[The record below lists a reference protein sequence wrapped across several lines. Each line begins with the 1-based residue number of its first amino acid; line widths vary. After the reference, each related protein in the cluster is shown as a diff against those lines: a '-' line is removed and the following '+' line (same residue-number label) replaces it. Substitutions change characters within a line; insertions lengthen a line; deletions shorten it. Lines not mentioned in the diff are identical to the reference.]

1 MTKTD
6 NNAAFKANLKEVKID
21 FKIKS
26 KNDENGNVTEAK
38 ANTNSFLT
46 GEQLQLVNNISN
58 DYGLTYLVKRSG
70 AGLVVEFSK
79 DV

>member
-6 NNAAFKANLKEVKID
+6 NNAAFKANLKEVTID

-38 ANTNSFLT
+38 ANTNSALNA
-46 GEQLQLVNNISN
+46 EQLQLVNNISN

-70 AGLVVEFSK
+70 TGLVVEFSK
-79 DV
+79 NV